1 MFPVLN
7 WFFGDLGVN
16 VLRLHTHFSGLDPAQ
31 LWQQFVS
38 WQEMG
43 PCESQYQGQI
53 FIFKYKMISY
63 SSEVFGFPLLSA
75 RLV

>member
-7 WFFGDLGVN
+7 WFLGDLGVN

-31 LWQQFVS
+31 FVS
-38 WQEMG
+38 WQEMR
-43 PCESQYQGQI
+43 PCESQYKGQI
-53 FIFKYKMISY
+53 LVFKYKMISY
-63 SSEVFGFPLLSA
+63 LLKVFGFPLLSA